1 MNENL
6 KGWLEAVV
14 EALIIVAVLYF
25 VFFPVKVEGFS
36 MENTLSDGDR
46 VFVSRIMTD
55 MKLYDR
61 GDIVVFKHEA
71 GGKNEKMV
79 KRVIAL
85 EGERVRIENG
95 NVYINEELMQEDYV
109 TCETQGNIDVV
120 VDKNKIF
127 VMGDN
132 REGSTDSRVFGAID
146 EGEVSGKVVMKLYPF
161 DKFTL
166 YR

>member
-6 KGWLEAVV
+6 KSWLEAFA
-14 EALIIVAVLYF
+14 EALIIVIVLYF
-25 VFFPVKVEGFS
+25 IFFPVKVEGFS

-46 VFVSRIMTD
+46 VFVSRIMTT
-55 MKLYDR
+55 MKLYDK
-61 GDIVVFKHEA
+61 GDMVVFKHEA

-79 KRVIAL
+79 KRVIAV

-95 NVYINEELMQEDYV
+95 NIYINEKLLQEDYV
-109 TCETQGNIDVV
+109 TGETKGNIDIVV
-120 VDKNKIF
+120 EKNEIF

-161 DKFTL
+161 DKFTV

>member
-6 KGWLEAVV
+6 KSWLEAGG

-85 EGERVRIENG
+85 EGERVQIENG
-95 NVYINEELMQEDYV
+95 DVYINEELIQEDYV
-109 TCETQGNIDVV
+109 SGETQGNIDIV

-132 REGSTDSRVFGAID
+132 REGSTDSRVLGAID

>member
-6 KGWLEAVV
+6 KGWLDSVA
-14 EALIIVAVLYF
+14 EALIIVVVLYF
-25 VFFPVKVEGFS
+25 IFFPVKVEGFS
-36 MENTLSDGDR
+36 MGNTLNHGDR
-46 VFVSRIMTD
+46 VFVSRIMTT
-55 MKLYDR
+55 MKLYHK
-61 GDIVVFKHEA
+61 GDMVVFKHEA
-71 GGKNEKMV
+71 GGKNQKMV
-79 KRVIAL
+79 KRIIAV

-95 NVYINEELMQEDYV
+95 NVYINEELLQEDYI
-109 TCETQGNIDVV
+109 TGYTQGSIDIVV
-120 VDKNKIF
+120 EKNKIF

-132 REGSTDSRVFGAID
+132 REGSVDSREFGAID

>member
-1 MNENL
+1 MNESL
-6 KGWLEAVV
+6 KGWLDAVV

-25 VFFPVKVEGFS
+25 IFFPVKVEGFS

-46 VFVSRIMTD
+46 VFVSRIMTE

-61 GDIVVFKHEA
+61 GDMVVFKHEA
-71 GGKNEKMV
+71 GGKNQKMV
-79 KRVIAL
+79 KRVIAV

-95 NVYINEELMQEDYV
+95 NVYINEELLQENYI
-109 TCETQGNIDVV
+109 TGYTEGNIDIV
-120 VDKNKIF
+120 VDENRIF

-132 REGSTDSRVFGAID
+132 REGSVDSRVFGAID
-146 EGEVSGKVVMKLYPF
+146 EEEVNGKVVMKLYPF